1 MGEMEKVWKSLPFP
15 KKISMLLEQL
25 LKCQKTYIL
34 LYNNIKEYSVQTS
47 RGKAL
52 VKAITLF
59 HWERG
64 WGQEENNK
72 NIMGWVGALY
82 QRYLM

>member
-1 MGEMEKVWKSLPFP
+1 MKEPAFSQEDFNAVRTTFKMP
-15 KKISMLLEQL
+15 
-25 LKCQKTYIL
+25 KTYIL

-64 WGQEENNK
+64 
-72 NIMGWVGALY
+72 
-82 QRYLM
+82 